1 MDITYEKIQ
10 EICNNIVVPFW
21 NKQKSSFPVF
31 LNEVY
36 DEEQDKGENEKL
48 IDKYMKKFPEG
59 TFDKIENINIREA
72 LENKKIEK
80 EVHGFIKQEKL
91 AGILKNMGDELYFQF
106 ESETK
111 RFIKKAYVFDEKLDN
126 EQIIQSIRN
135 YFIYVMIVDFQGEKQ
150 EASDVIVAYSLLYPY
165 TDNVLDDVNITMEEK
180 VHMDNFINM
189 KLKEEYCTPHSSV
202 EEKIGV
208 LLERILHNY
217 KGIQKEKVRMTL
229 LLLLDAQHKSIGQ
242 IDNRTDMM
250 HSDVLNLSAYKG
262 GTSVLADYLL
272 ATDNYDDNEIIF
284 YMKFGFILQL
294 VDDLQDI
301 TEDENKGS
309 RTLMTIAKSKDE
321 LEETVYRLL
330 WYIYEV
336 FQGVNF
342 KNERLKKFAMRHCIG
357 IVLISAVVNEE
368 LFSDEYIRAAEEY
381 LPLSVQYINDM
392 KTRFKK

>member
-135 YFIYVMIVDFQGEKQ
+135 YFIYAMIVDFQGEKQ

-229 LLLLDAQHKSIGQ
+229 LILHDPQHKSIGQ

-309 RTLMTIAKSKDE
+309 RTLMTIAKGKDE

>member
-48 IDKYMKKFPEG
+48 IDKYMKKFHEG

-135 YFIYVMIVDFQGEKQ
+135 YFIYAMIVDFQGE
-150 EASDVIVAYSLLYPY
+150 
-165 TDNVLDDVNITMEEK
+165 
-180 VHMDNFINM
+180 
-189 KLKEEYCTPHSSV
+189 
-202 EEKIGV
+202 
-208 LLERILHNY
+208 
-217 KGIQKEKVRMTL
+217 
-229 LLLLDAQHKSIGQ
+229 
-242 IDNRTDMM
+242 
-250 HSDVLNLSAYKG
+250 
-262 GTSVLADYLL
+262 
-272 ATDNYDDNEIIF
+272 
-284 YMKFGFILQL
+284 LQML
-294 VDDLQDI
+294 
-301 TEDENKGS
+301 
-309 RTLMTIAKSKDE
+309 
-321 LEETVYRLL
+321 
-330 WYIYEV
+330 
-336 FQGVNF
+336 
-342 KNERLKKFAMRHCIG
+342 
-357 IVLISAVVNEE
+357 
-368 LFSDEYIRAAEEY
+368 
-381 LPLSVQYINDM
+381 
-392 KTRFKK
+392 

>member
-135 YFIYVMIVDFQGEKQ
+135 YFIYAMIVDFQGEKQ

>member
-135 YFIYVMIVDFQGEKQ
+135 YFIYAMIVDFQGEKQ

-250 HSDVLNLSAYKG
+250 HSDVLNRSAYKG

-336 FQGVNF
+336 FQGVYF

>member
-135 YFIYVMIVDFQGEKQ
+135 YFIYAMIVDFQGEKQ

-342 KNERLKKFAMRHCIG
+342 KNERL
-357 IVLISAVVNEE
+357 
-368 LFSDEYIRAAEEY
+368 
-381 LPLSVQYINDM
+381 
-392 KTRFKK
+392 

>member
-135 YFIYVMIVDFQGEKQ
+135 YFIYAMIVYFQGEKQ